1 MGRLRKNHGKN
12 GISIK
17 KNLQIKSNNTITP
30 APSKVMENIIG
41 KTTGT
46 NSHIGSTAVR
56 LANNEG
62 DANNGQNVTF
72 EDNGTLVLDQ
82 NINQGAGGLF
92 SKAITQS
99 KVQIMTSLG

>member
-1 MGRLRKNHGKN
+1 WQEWNIYKKEFADKIKQHDNAGTVKGN
-12 GISIK
+12 G
-17 KNLQIKSNNTITP
+17 
-30 APSKVMENIIG
+30 EHHW

-72 EDNGTLVLDQ
+72 EDNGTLVLNQ

-92 SKAITQS
+92 FKGDYT
-99 KVQIMTSLG
+99 